1 MRPWERNAANL
12 EAALKFYGDTH
23 QLGGLTLITSPVA
36 FSVFNIA
43 LLDEPVAD
51 IDGEIERRIHIA
63 ARHFDS
69 VHRPW
74 SFWICENRLGLR
86 TGRRL
91 HRAMKEAGLD
101 CLVESP
107 GLELP
112 DFSPASARVLPPI
125 ECRRVGDDETR
136 SAFRR
141 IVEVCFQIPHDVA
154 RIVYDDPIRWDFPLE
169 VWLGYADGEP
179 IVSAAVIDSA
189 SSIGIYSV
197 ATLPSYRGKGYA
209 EALMRHAVSD
219 MRARGASGPIVL
231 QSSPMG
237 LELYRKLG
245 FLRTTRFFIYAT
257 R

>member
-12 EAALKFYGDTH
+12 EAALKFYGKTE
-23 QLGGLTLITSPVA
+23 LRGGLTLITSPVA

-51 IDGEIERRIHIA
+51 IDGEIERRINIA

-74 SFWICENRLGLR
+74 SFWVCENRLGAR
-86 TGRRL
+86 TARRL
-91 HRAMKEAGLD
+91 HRAMKDMGLD

-112 DFSPASARVLPPI
+112 DFPPISARILPAI
-125 ECRRVGDDETR
+125 ECRRVLDDETR
-136 SAFRR
+136 AAFRR

-154 RIVYDDPIRWDFPLE
+154 RIVYDDPARWDFPLE

-179 IVSAAVIDSA
+179 IVSTAVIDSA
-189 SSIGIYSV
+189 SSIGLYSV

-209 EALMRHAVSD
+209 EALMRHAVAD
-219 MRARGASGPIVL
+219 MRSRDISGPIVL